1 MWCAHT
7 ALPGRNL
14 NDDQWRSSPG
24 VHLARGRAGV
34 EDEGYSLQGAPR
46 PGPTSLGGPPAD
58 VQFEDPNRSPC
69 QPALPF
75 PSRTP
80 PLPGRWVEPPGAGRL
95 LGNPRWVA
103 ASVRWVGRASRGRL
117 AGSGPLPGPP
127 ALPPGS
133 RVWTTELVLPGNLTL
148 GARRGLFN
156 SFRM

>member
-7 ALPGRNL
+7 AFPGRNL
-14 NDDQWRSSPG
+14 NDDQRRSSPG
-24 VHLARGRAGV
+24 VHSARGRAGV

-46 PGPTSLGGPPAD
+46 PGPTSPGGLPAD

-80 PLPGRWVEPPGAGRL
+80 PLPRRWVEPPGAGRL

-127 ALPPGS
+127 ALP
-133 RVWTTELVLPGNLTL
+133 VWTTELVLPGNLTL

>member
-1 MWCAHT
+1 M
-7 ALPGRNL
+7 
-14 NDDQWRSSPG
+14 
-24 VHLARGRAGV
+24 

-46 PGPTSLGGPPAD
+46 PGPTSPGGPPAD

-75 PSRTP
+75 PSCTP

-117 AGSGPLPGPP
+117 LCRLAPGFGRP
-127 ALPPGS
+127 S
-133 RVWTTELVLPGNLTL
+133 
-148 GARRGLFN
+148 
-156 SFRM
+156 SFSLEI